1 MKVVTMNNLYSKQI
15 ILGVM
20 TLIVAGLS
28 LGFGR
33 LDLSISQIITGLFGQ
48 EDDPL
53 TIIVRELRLPRI
65 VLGLLIGATL
75 GASGAALQ
83 GVLRNPLADPG
94 IIGVSAS
101 AALGAVIAIHLGF
114 AQIWPFAIP
123 LFAMSGAIAATV
135 LLMFAAS
142 RDASVLTL
150 ILVGIGISSIATS
163 AIALVMNMAS
173 SPMTLQEMIMWMLG
187 SLENRTTADL
197 MLATPFIVLGWIMMI
212 GVGQGLNALSLG
224 EDVAQTMGIN
234 LKALKLRIV
243 LGTAISVG
251 AAVAICGSIGFVGLV
266 VPHIVRGLITKEPG
280 SILFP
285 SALMGALL
293 LTISDTI
300 TRLPSDGTPMR
311 LGVVTALVGAPVFL
325 WIIFKTRETMR

>member
-1 MKVVTMNNLYSKQI
+1 MNKYGWNLIGLAVV
-15 ILGVM
+15 V
-20 TLIVAGLS
+20 LIVAVLS
-28 LGFGR
+28 LGIGR
-33 LDLSISQIITGLFGQ
+33 LDLSLSEIIAGLLGQ
-48 EDDPL
+48 GDEPL
-53 TIIVRELRLPRI
+53 TIIIRELRLPRI

-75 GASGAALQ
+75 GVSGAALQ

-101 AALGAVIAIHLGF
+101 AALGAVIAIHLGLSSV
-114 AQIWPFAIP
+114 WPLSIP

-142 RDASVLTL
+142 KDASVLTL

-187 SLENRTTADL
+187 SLENRTTTDL
-197 MLATPFIVLGWIMMI
+197 LLATPFMVLGWFLMV

-224 EDVAQTMGIN
+224 EDVAQTMGVN
-234 LKALKLRIV
+234 LRALKLRIV

-251 AAVAICGSIGFVGLV
+251 AAVAVCGSIGFIGLV

-280 SILFP
+280 SILLP
-285 SALMGALL
+285 SAMMGALL